1 MTGLTEAIGQFVAHP
16 GFNSVPDDVL
26 PIVKFSIEFAVAA
39 SIASRAVGLQE
50 LDDGSLRRPGMLAL
64 MNKAV
69 EADDSVCPVEPAF
82 SLNDRLT
89 VIAEDGR
96 VLDSG
101 DIRFA
106 RGHARLPLGEAEL
119 KQKFLDCCWDSNVDA
134 GRLYGGL
141 ADIEAVTNV
150 RALTAH

>member
-1 MTGLTEAIGQFVAHP
+1 MIGLTEAIGQFVAHP

-50 LDDGSLRRPGMLAL
+50 LDDGSLRRPEMLAL

-106 RGHARLPLGEAEL
+106 RGHARLPLGEEEL
-119 KQKFLDCCWDSNVDA
+119 KRKFLDCCRDSNVDA
-134 GRLYGGL
+134 ERLYSGL
-141 ADIEAVTNV
+141 ADIEAVANV